1 MRHTAMVLVVTSCLG
16 VFARGQTTGQTP
28 VQTADQTASQT
39 GVQTAEELVN
49 KNIQAKGGLGKI
61 KAAKTRLTTG
71 KVKSGGRRRVTV
83 AAFRQMNMR
92 PDLVRQN
99 ISMQGMTAV
108 QAYDGSAGWQTQP
121 FRGRKDPELMGED
134 NLRDLLLAADFD
146 GPLVDYAEKG
156 NRIEYL
162 GHDMVD
168 GDDALRLKVTLKN
181 GDIIYYYLDPDT
193 YLEIRKE
200 IQQFIRGSVR
210 ERVVELGSY
219 KPVGGVMYPFS
230 ISEGPRSD
238 PGGQVTTI
246 ENIEVNVA
254 FQESDFALPASL
266 RSEEKKSG
274 LVGVH

>member
-1 MRHTAMVLVVTSCLG
+1 MRHAAMVLVVSSCLG
-16 VFARGQTTGQTP
+16 VFACGQISA
-28 VQTADQTASQT
+28 QTAT
-39 GVQTAEELVN
+39 QTAEELVN
-49 KNIQAKGGLGKI
+49 KNIQAKGGLEKI

-71 KVKSGGRRRVTV
+71 KVKGGGRRRVTV
-83 AAFRQMNMR
+83 AAFKQMNMR

-134 NLRDLLLAADFD
+134 SLRDLLLASDFD

-181 GDIIYYYLDPDT
+181 GDIVYYYLDPDT

-210 ERVVELGSY
+210 ERVVDLGSY
-219 KPVGGVMYPFS
+219 KPVDGVMYPFS
-230 ISEGPRSD
+230 ISEGPRSN
-238 PGGQVTTI
+238 PGAQETTI
-246 ENIEVNVA
+246 EKIEVNVA

-266 RSEEKKSG
+266 RTEEKKSG

>member
-1 MRHTAMVLVVTSCLG
+1 MRHTAMVLVVTSCLS
-16 VFARGQTTGQTP
+16 VFAC
-28 VQTADQTASQT
+28 A
-39 GVQTAEELVN
+39 QTAEELVS
-49 KNIQAKGGLGKI
+49 KNIQAKGGLERI

-71 KVKSGGRRRVTV
+71 RVKGGRRRIMVL
-83 AAFRQMNMR
+83 RQMNMR
-92 PDLVRQN
+92 PTLVRQ
-99 ISMQGMTAV
+99 SFSKQGMTAV
-108 QAYDGSAGWQTQP
+108 QAYDGSVGWQTQP

-146 GPLVDYAEKG
+146 GSLVDYAEKG

-181 GDIIYYYLDPDT
+181 GDIVYYYLDPDT

-210 ERVVELGSY
+210 ERVVDLGSY
-219 KPVGGVMYPFS
+219 KAVDGVMYPFS
-230 ISEGPRSD
+230 ISEGSRSN
-238 PGGQVTTI
+238 PGAQQITI
-246 ENIEVNVA
+246 EKIEVNVP
-254 FQESDFALPASL
+254 FQESDFALPAAL
-266 RSEEKKSG
+266 RTEEKKSG